1 LGNRFGEG
9 AVVLGLVFGGGLE
22 GAEDLESGLL
32 VEGEGLEGLAV
43 GGLLGVS
50 GDVSAGLAVHPGPA
64 LRRA

>member
-1 LGNRFGEG
+1 
-9 AVVLGLVFGGGLE
+9 LVFGGGLE